1 MIKYKEKRQHEMCN
15 WRWQVC
21 NSLAILPSV
30 PPGKQS
36 LESVW
41 QVAAIAADAGETYL
55 IVISFWYES
64 ELYIGW
70 LAEPYTFWVASQYQI
85 DSSNST
91 FCLVWKW
98 SYARCPNPS
107 SIWLGGSLLR
117 LNKKYTLT
125 LIKDIT
131 YDVAL
136 PLDQDHVPA
145 WSVSRPCCSCACAP
159 QRDVGGGRASGEG
172 GGGDVD
178 DGLVVG
184 DSVGP
189 LGQRLS
195 SVRKTPYKWDIF
207 SLDWSLSCDI
217 IIAVLVDKLTRT
229 KVVVVLI
236 VNCLSDSRSNK
247 AVFAPMSRCYCLD
260 GKVCLGQLEV
270 CRLPRRPPVQQ
281 QHRPGHGE
289 GNLQPWQR
297 VQGALVLQYG
307 AQWSGHGGKVVDN
320 VGARASSDLPSHN
333 GSLGEHF
340 TYLWTTLQLTN
351 GIPVA
356 CHNCCSAII
365 LPPSISWL
373 NIVNIFCQ
381 WPSIIIRRA
390 NEILRGSVW
399 CPDL

>member
-1 MIKYKEKRQHEMCN
+1 MTWPCHSTKTTSQPE
-15 WRWQVC
+15 V
-21 NSLAILPSV
+21 S
-30 PPGKQS
+30 PG
-36 LESVW
+36 
-41 QVAAIAADAGETYL
+41 
-55 IVISFWYES
+55 
-64 ELYIGW
+64 
-70 LAEPYTFWVASQYQI
+70 P
-85 DSSNST
+85 
-91 FCLVWKW
+91 
-98 SYARCPNPS
+98 
-107 SIWLGGSLLR
+107 
-117 LNKKYTLT
+117 
-125 LIKDIT
+125 
-131 YDVAL
+131 
-136 PLDQDHVPA
+136 
-145 WSVSRPCCSCACAP
+145 
-159 QRDVGGGRASGEG
+159 
-172 GGGDVD
+172 
-178 DGLVVG
+178 
-184 DSVGP
+184 
-189 LGQRLS
+189 
-195 SVRKTPYKWDIF
+195 
-207 SLDWSLSCDI
+207 
-217 IIAVLVDKLTRT
+217 AVLVLVPHKEMSEGGERAGKGAVAMLMMALLWVIALVRLGRDYHLCAKHLTNETSLVWIGLSWLSCGSNVTVLVDRLTRT

-297 VQGALVLQYG
+297 VQGALLLQYG

-320 VGARASSDLPSHN
+320 VGATATTSARASSDLPSHN